1 MEIIQKYLTPN
12 EWSRPQIPMHKIRGI
27 VIHWTGSPMGNWN
40 GVWNFFED
48 RKNGRDSYGSAQFI
62 VGLDGTVIQTMPL
75 DEMAY
80 AVGSSTYP
88 QEAINRLGSYP
99 NNSTLS
105 IEMCVVDDYG
115 NMNFATIQN
124 TKELCVHLLQTYGLT
139 ENDLWLHKEVVG
151 WKECHK
157 LFCDYPDMWVQF
169 KQEIGAMLRGESQQA
184 TEQPNQEEC
193 KVDQLQ
199 QWQIDMGCKALEELG
214 QMGLVSNVPDWQQK
228 LGEHVPNWLF
238 FELMKRIAEKK

>member
-1 MEIIQKYLTPN
+1 
-12 EWSRPQIPMHKIRGI
+12 
-27 VIHWTGSPMGNWN
+27 
-40 GVWNFFED
+40 
-48 RKNGRDSYGSAQFI
+48 
-62 VGLDGTVIQTMPL
+62 
-75 DEMAY
+75 
-80 AVGSSTYP
+80 
-88 QEAINRLGSYP
+88 
-99 NNSTLS
+99 
-105 IEMCVVDDYG
+105 
-115 NMNFATIQN
+115 
-124 TKELCVHLLQTYGLT
+124 
-139 ENDLWLHKEVVG
+139 
-151 WKECHK
+151 
-157 LFCDYPDMWVQF
+157 MWVQF